1 MLSKIINYYNNID
14 LEEIYNLII
23 QKGGGGNLQNY
34 FAIIGILLFSLAY
47 IIHINLTNLPYTKG
61 NIIDANYEKKE
72 YLISLDINNN
82 KCNRILKNPNK
93 EYKIN
98 ENIDIKY
105 NPNSLEIYESNEY
118 FYNLNIIIVV
128 TAFVFILIYFCYDLF
143 SIGNNNLNNIELN
156 NLSYTD
162 NNNLYI
168 YRTR

>member
-1 MLSKIINYYNNID
+1 MLDKIINYYNNID
-14 LEEIYNLII
+14 LDEIYNFVI
-23 QKGGGGNLQNY
+23 QKGGGENLKNY
-34 FAIIGILLFSLAY
+34 FAIIGILLFAVAY
-47 IIHINLTNLPYTKG
+47 VIHINFTYLPRTKG
-61 NIIDANYEKKE
+61 TIIDANLVTKE
-72 YLISLDINNN
+72 YLISLVINNN
-82 KCNRILKNPNK
+82 KCNRLLKNPNK

-98 ENIDIKY
+98 DIIDIKY
-105 NPNSLEIYESNEY
+105 NPDTLEISESNEY

-143 SIGNNNLNNIELN
+143 SKENNNSNNIELN